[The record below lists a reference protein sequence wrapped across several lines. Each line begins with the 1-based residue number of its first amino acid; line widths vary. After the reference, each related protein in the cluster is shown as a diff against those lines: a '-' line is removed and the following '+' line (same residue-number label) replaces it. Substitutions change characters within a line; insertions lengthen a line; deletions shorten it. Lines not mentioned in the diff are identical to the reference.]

1 MSTQENQSLD
11 KLILKKLT
19 RLYMIAL
26 SLIAISIVISH
37 IVIDNQ
43 IDNQA
48 EDSYLINLSGRQRML
63 SQKLSK
69 EVLLLQKEK
78 DPVQAA
84 LIVKSLEETLK
95 LWSSSHEII
104 IGQDNSEEVV
114 ALLNKLSP
122 YYDSIKSATA
132 LIIDDFVKHKQL
144 EEQLLN
150 ARITIIN
157 LDESLFLELMDQI
170 VNQYEAEASSKLASL
185 RSIEYIIFGI
195 TIIILILEFL
205 FVYNPAASYVESVI
219 SKLLVAEK
227 NAIQLAKNA
236 DQMSEAKEASVREL
250 RALNYAMDQTLLFS
264 RTTLDGEFTHLGD
277 NFSKLFGV
285 NAMNSNLRFSQV
297 LTSSLK
303 DRNYIDQIIINNNK
317 SGWQGQLKILNKKK
331 EHMWLD
337 TTIIPVTVD
346 SRSELLIICFDIT
359 ERKIAQLEV
368 ERLSKEQFENEMN
381 QQKILSSKI
390 VENQENEQNRIAK
403 EIHDGI
409 GQMLTGLKFSLES
422 IDLKDIKKTEE
433 KITYLKDLS
442 TAIIKGV
449 RTATFNLMPPEL
461 KDHGIASSLLRMS
474 QELKKLTGQEI
485 IFINK
490 TDFNQR
496 LDSLAEINI
505 YRITQEAINN
515 AIKYANADHIVVMIS
530 HSDDIL
536 SITIDD
542 DGDGFDP
549 AVAEKNK
556 TSESG
561 MGMEFMRER
570 ISYIKGRIFLN
581 SVIGEGTHLTLNIP
595 LKSKYSNV

>member
-1 MSTQENQSLD
+1 MSNQENQSLD

-19 RLYMIAL
+19 RLYLIAL
-26 SLIAISIVISH
+26 SLVAISIVISH

-69 EVLLLQKEK
+69 EVLLLQKEN
-78 DPVQAA
+78 DPIKEAI
-84 LIVKSLEETLK
+84 IVKSLEETLK
-95 LWSSSHEII
+95 LWSHSHEII
-104 IGQDNSEEVV
+104 INQDNSENVK
-114 ALLNKLSP
+114 ALIDKLLP
-122 YYDSIKSATA
+122 YYKSIKNATE
-132 LIIDDFVKHKQL
+132 LIIDDYIKHK
-144 EEQLLN
+144 EIDAEQLD
-150 ARITIIN
+150 ARIAIIN
-157 LDESLFLELMDQI
+157 VDESLFLNAMDQI
-170 VNQYEAEASSKLASL
+170 VNQYEAEASSKLSSL
-185 RSIEYIIFGI
+185 RYLEYAIFGI

-205 FVYNPAASYVESVI
+205 FVYKPAATYVESVI
-219 SKLLVAEK
+219 SKLLSAEK
-227 NAIQLAKNA
+227 KAIEMAHNA
-236 DQMSEAKEASVREL
+236 DKLTAAKEASVREL

-264 RTTLDGEFTHLGD
+264 RTTLDGVITHLGD
-277 NFSKLFGV
+277 NFSKLFKV
-285 NAMNSNLRFSQV
+285 NSMHSNLKFSQI

-303 DRNYIDQIIINNNK
+303 DRNYIDQIITSNNK
-317 SGWQGQLKILNKKK
+317 SGWQGQLKIFNKQDELK
-331 EHMWLD
+331 WLD

-346 SRSELLIICFDIT
+346 SRAELLIICFDIT

-422 IDLKDIKKTEE
+422 IDLSDSNKAKE
-433 KITYLKDLS
+433 KIAYLKELS
-442 TAIIKGV
+442 AAIIKGV

-490 TDFNQR
+490 TDFNKR
-496 LDSLAEINI
+496 LDSLTEINI

-530 HSDDIL
+530 HSNDIL

-549 AVAEKNK
+549 AEAEKNK

-561 MGMEFMRER
+561 MGMEFMKER
-570 ISYIKGRIFLN
+570 IKYINGRIFLS

-595 LKSKYSNV
+595 LKK